1 MHFSIKGKK
10 YGKEG
15 GSGIAG
21 NRFFL
26 TGETIKLA
34 PALDSQSDLSEEGY
48 RIEMKSQA
56 GSFSE
61 GCCY

>member
-1 MHFSIKGKK
+1 MHPSIKGKK

-26 TGETIKLA
+26 TEETIKL
-34 PALDSQSDLSEEGY
+34 PPVLDSQSDLSEEGY

-56 GSFSE
+56 GSCSE
-61 GCCY
+61 DYCY